1 LSATW
6 WQRWWDETGALLN
19 GEVGTDVRAVQRLTR
34 GYRQCDI
41 GVSTPVG
48 NGSDSCVNGVVD
60 RAIRAVDSVSG
71 RGTSTAS
78 TWATDTRVT
87 EKLRQRVCSEV
98 ERAADRR
105 QWPVQHDDFVGRR
118 SDRS

>member
-1 LSATW
+1 V
-6 WQRWWDETGALLN
+6 LN
-19 GEVGTDVRAVQRLTR
+19 REVRTDVRAVQRLTR

-41 GVSTPVG
+41 GVSTPLV
-48 NGSDSCVNGVVD
+48 NGSDSCVGGVVD
-60 RAIRAVDSVSG
+60 RAIRAVDSVSD
-71 RGTSTAS
+71 RGASTAS

-87 EKLRQRVCSEV
+87 VKLRQRVCNEV
-98 ERAADRR
+98 ERATDRQ